1 MTQTILVV
9 DDERHVRTLIEH
21 ALSPFEEVGVTITVA
36 ATGQDAL
43 ESCKRTPPDLV
54 FVDAR
59 LPGVSGYDLCDALR
73 ADPATKHALVVLM
86 VDKGWEPSPG
96 RCSDNAFAH
105 VMTKP
110 FDPEE
115 LRLVTGKLLG
125 IDVEP

>member
-1 MTQTILVV
+1 MTKTILVV
-9 DDERHVRTLIEH
+9 DDERHVRTLLEH
-21 ALSPFEEVGVTITVA
+21 TLSPFEEVDVTITVA

-43 ESCKRTPPDLV
+43 EACKRTPPDLV

-86 VDKGWEPSPG
+86 VDKGWEPSPD
-96 RCSDNAFAH
+96 RCSDDAFAH

-110 FDPEE
+110 FDPEQV
-115 LRLVTGKLLG
+115 RLVTGKLLG

>member
-1 MTQTILVV
+1 MTKAILVV
-9 DDERHVRTLIEH
+9 DDERHVRTLLEH
-21 ALSPFEEVGVTITVA
+21 TLSPFEEAGVTITVT

-43 ESCKRTPPDLV
+43 EACRQTPPDLV

-59 LPGVSGYDLCDALR
+59 LPGVNGYDLCEALR
-73 ADPATKHALVVLM
+73 SDPTTKHAQVVLM
-86 VDKGWEPSPG
+86 IDKGWEPSPG
-96 RCSDNAFAH
+96 RCNDDAFAH

-115 LRLVTGKLLG
+115 VRLVTGKLLG